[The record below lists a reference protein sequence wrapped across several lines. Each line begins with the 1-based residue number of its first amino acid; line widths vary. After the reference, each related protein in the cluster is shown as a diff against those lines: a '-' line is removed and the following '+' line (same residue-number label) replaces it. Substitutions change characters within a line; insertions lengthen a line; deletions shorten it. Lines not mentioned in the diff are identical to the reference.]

1 MENKLILS
9 LIFSMVLVILL
20 INIHLK
26 NKKIS
31 KDYLELKNKYKPIDN
46 ISEEIKK
53 LELQTE
59 KLEKKNKSID
69 LEFNKKSIYFNKI
82 LEIEKEITLKKENSE
97 QLSLEIKTTQENL
110 NLLSLDYK
118 KKGVLY
124 KSIEDIENSISSK
137 LIDLKKL
144 KESYKEKKDIYNK
157 LIREINLYEENL
169 EDLSYG
175 LYNPHFNFDDSEKY
189 KNKIIEIRQKQ
200 KDLIKTKK
208 AVISHTKWDVN
219 GSTREGTKMTNRN
232 IKLMLRAFNGECDS
246 SILKVRWNNILSLEK
261 RIEKSFELIN
271 RMGETIS
278 TEIQH
283 QYLSLKIDELRAT
296 HEYKEKKHNEI
307 EERRRK
313 QREIREEIRVQKE
326 IELAK
331 KEAEKEE
338 KRYLKLLEKAKLEV
352 TKKHGN
358 ELEKYNQ
365 RISELENQL
374 LKVRDLKE
382 RAISRAQITKS
393 GYVYI
398 ISNIGAFGENIY
410 KIGMTRRLEPIERVY
425 ELSGASVPFKYDIHG
440 MVYSENAPA
449 LENELHKKFTKQRVN
464 KANNRKEFFN
474 ITIDEI
480 EKEIYKID
488 SSIELI
494 KTCEARQFRETLLM
508 NKIEEKTE
516 IEDVFNK
523 YPNEI

>member
-1 MENKLILS
+1 MI
-9 LIFSMVLVILL
+9 IIL
-20 INIHLK
+20 INFYLK
-26 NKKIS
+26 NIKLNQEYLKLKK
-31 KDYLELKNKYKPIDN
+31 KYKPINN
-46 ISEEIKK
+46 ISEEIEK
-53 LELQTE
+53 LELQIE
-59 KLEKKNKSID
+59 NLKKKNQLID
-69 LEFNKKSIYFNKI
+69 LEFNRKNIYFDKI
-82 LEIEKEITLKKENSE
+82 IEIEKEITTRKENSK

-110 NLLSLDYK
+110 YSLSLDFK

-124 KSIEDIENSISSK
+124 KSIEDIEKSISSK
-137 LIDLKKL
+137 LIELNSL
-144 KESYKEKKDIYNK
+144 KESYKEKKEIYNNI
-157 LIREINLYEENL
+157 IREINIYEENL

-208 AVISHTKWDVN
+208 AVICQTKWDVN

-246 SILKVRWNNILSLEK
+246 SILKVRWNNILNLEK

-271 RMGETIS
+271 RMGETTSI
-278 TEIQH
+278 EIQEE
-283 QYLSLKIDELRAT
+283 YLSLKIDELRVT
-296 HEYKEKKHNEI
+296 HEFKEKKHNER
-307 EERRRK
+307 EERK
-313 QREIREEIRVQKE
+313 SEQRELREEIRVQKE

-338 KRYLKLLEKAKLEV
+338 KRYLKLLEKAKLEID
-352 TKKHGN
+352 KKHGF

-374 LKVRDLKE
+374 LKARELKE

-398 ISNIGAFGENIY
+398 ISNIGAFGKDIY

-449 LENELHKKFTKQRVN
+449 LENKLHKKFNKQRVN

-488 SSIELI
+488 NSIELI
-494 KTCEARQFRETLLM
+494 KTSEARQYRETLLM
-508 NKIEEKTE
+508 KKKEQKTE
-516 IEDVFNK
+516 IEDIFNK
-523 YPNEI
+523 YPDEI